1 MSLIDR
7 REERDRLA
15 ALLTAGTPQLVLMYG
30 RRRVG
35 KTFLLGHAFGKD
47 TRQFAFTAA
56 DTTTGQNRTALL
68 QAMREFT
75 GTAFAPE
82 DFQSW
87 RNVFRQ
93 LMEMDGNGP
102 LVIVLDEFQYMGDG
116 TEQGLR
122 DVTSQLNAV
131 WEATRPNRSL
141 LFVLCGSSI
150 RMLEALNHS
159 GSPLYGRFAWVTR
172 LRPFNYW
179 HAAEMAPF
187 ASLRDRAVMY
197 CVFGGTPRYLAH
209 IDIRQSL
216 NDNIARLCLARD
228 GPVRQLVETALV
240 QEQGLREHAT
250 YNAILRAIGAGNTEL
265 NNIQQGA
272 AITATDLTATRD
284 KLERLIALGFVR
296 RERNFG
302 AKHTQPY
309 RYRLADPALAFY
321 YTFVTRNAGMLEQYD
336 ARTVFD
342 ERVEPRLNSYV
353 GLQFETLVAQ
363 AYRRLQPP
371 RSLPMDQEWGRWEG
385 RDRNGA
391 SIAMDIVSRL
401 ADGRMMTGGIKWN
414 AEPMSATWHHHHVSQ
429 LQRLAHAGHK
439 WAHEALEPNAPMVWV
454 AAGGFED
461 SVAESVRG
469 THAQATLLTLRDL
482 YSER

>member
-1 MSLIDR
+1 MIADR
-7 REERDRLA
+7 RAERERLA
-15 ALLTAGTPQLVLMYG
+15 DLLAVGAPQLVLMYG

-35 KTFLLGHAFGKD
+35 KTFLLANAFSAD
-47 TRQFAFTAA
+47 TRQFYFTAA

-68 QAMREFT
+68 DAMREFT
-75 GTAFAPE
+75 GTTLAPD

-87 RNVFRQ
+87 RNVFRR
-93 LMEMDGNGP
+93 LMEMDGNAP

-131 WEATRPNRSL
+131 WEATRPTRPL

-150 RMLEALNHS
+150 RLLEALNHS

-172 LRPFNYW
+172 LKPFNYW

-209 IDIRQSL
+209 IDVRQSL
-216 NDNIARLCLARD
+216 GDNIARLCLARD

-240 QEQGLREHAT
+240 QEQGLREHTT

-265 NNIQQGA
+265 NSIQQGA
-272 AITATDLTATRD
+272 AIVAADLTATRD
-284 KLERLIALGFVR
+284 KLERLLALGFVR
-296 RERNFG
+296 KERNFG

-309 RYRLADPALAFY
+309 RYRLDDPALAFY
-321 YTFVTRNAGMLEQYD
+321 YTFVTRNAGILEQYD
-336 ARTVFD
+336 ARTVFA

-353 GLQFETLVAQ
+353 GLQFEALVAQ
-363 AYRRLQPP
+363 AYRRLQPG

-385 RDRNGA
+385 RDRTGA
-391 SIAMDIVSRL
+391 SLEMDIVSRL

-414 AEPMSATWHHHHVSQ
+414 VEPMPATWHHHHVGQ

-439 WAHEALEPNAPMVWV
+439 WAHEALEPDAPLLWV

-461 SVAESVRG
+461 GVAELVRA

-482 YSER
+482 YSEA